1 MDGEYTA
8 VVDRIVDDQQAVL
21 MIEDGDETIDEMVI
35 DTDRLPQN
43 ATERA
48 VLEVQIQNG
57 SLTDM
62 KYQPEQTEA
71 RLERAKERF
80 DKLSKPL
87 SEEDS

>member
-1 MDGEYTA
+1 MNGEYTA
-8 VVDRIVDDQQAVL
+8 VVDRIVDGQQAVL
-21 MIEDGDETIDEMVI
+21 LIEDGDETIDEMVI
-35 DTDRLPQN
+35 DVDRLPQN

-62 KYQPEQTEA
+62 EYLPEQTEA
-71 RLERAKERF
+71 RLERVQKRF
-80 DKLSKPL
+80 DRLSKPL